1 MGQGVVYARC
11 ALVLNVAG
19 GVYPACGNNRAKR
32 SRGGTWN
39 TVWLC
44 RARQLKAIRR
54 KSLLKLAASEEDGLV
69 VLFFDLAGKIR
80 VEKVLVSCNRA
91 WCLRFAHSS
100 RGQAHTRL
108 RP

>member
-1 MGQGVVYARC
+1 MYARC

-19 GVYPACGNNRAKR
+19 GAYPACGNNRAKR

-69 VLFFDLAGKIR
+69 VLFFDSACKDACGKSAS
-80 VEKVLVSCNRA
+80 ELQPGLVPAVR
-91 WCLRFAHSS
+91 
-100 RGQAHTRL
+100 T
-108 RP
+108 